1 MIILIKKLQKGRL
14 FSNNPLN
21 ILILII
27 LLGSCGKRTT
37 IFTRTYDRE
46 NLNIQEFKFDYI
58 TIKSK
63 IELQE
68 THKTTNATALVRIK
82 KDSIIWFN
90 LSGTLGVQGLRGMVT
105 RDSVKIINRVEKTYK
120 EYGINELVEEFNFPI
135 DFELIQSM
143 IVGNMPK
150 PRETDDFVKIQS
162 GRFVIRQN
170 IDDILI
176 NNYIDRDIMKLVE
189 VSVVEKSTDNSLKL
203 LYKDFND
210 IDKQAFPFSSFIS
223 LIHHNEFGELETSLT
238 IQHIKVELS
247 DEILKFPFTVP
258 KKYVEN

>member
-1 MIILIKKLQKGRL
+1 MIRKLQKERLYNKNLVFIILITA
-14 FSNNPLN
+14 
-21 ILILII
+21 
-27 LLGSCGKRTT
+27 LLGSCAKKTT

-46 NLNIQEFKFDYI
+46 KLNIQELEFDYI
-58 TIKSK
+58 SIKSK
-63 IELQE
+63 IEIQE
-68 THKTTNATALVRIK
+68 THKTTNATAVLRIK
-82 KDSIIWFN
+82 RDSIIWFN
-90 LSGTLGVQGLRGMVT
+90 LTGALGVQGLRGMVT

-120 EYGINELVEEFNFPI
+120 EYSIDELVKEFNFPV

-150 PRETDDFVKIQS
+150 SREADDFVKMQA

-176 NNYIDRDIMKLVE
+176 DNFVDRDIMKLVE
-189 VSVVEKSTDNSLKL
+189 VNVLEKSTDNSLKL
-203 LYKDFND
+203 LYKDFKN
-210 IDKQAFPFSSFIS
+210 IEEQAFPFSSFVS

-238 IQHIKVELS
+238 VQHSKVELS
-247 DEILKFPFTVP
+247 KEILKFPFTVP